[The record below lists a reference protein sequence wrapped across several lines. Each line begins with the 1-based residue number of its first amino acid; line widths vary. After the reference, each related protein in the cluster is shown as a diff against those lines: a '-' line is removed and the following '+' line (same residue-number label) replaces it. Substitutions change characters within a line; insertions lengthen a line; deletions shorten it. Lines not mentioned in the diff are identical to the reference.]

1 MYADKMTDSMKYA
14 IDETQRRREIQTAH
28 NENMVLHRKR
38 FINGYTMLS
47 VLLLRMMKQMHK
59 NKLQFLR
66 NDEKERQKQLKIS
79 KRNEKAAKNWTS
91 RKQQS

>member
-66 NDEKERQKQLKIS
+66 K
-79 KRNEKAAKNWTS
+79 
-91 RKQQS
+91 